1 MGTHNSV
8 TLVGHLGRDAELR
21 FTPGGAPVATF
32 SLATSDVWN
41 DKEGRRQE
49 RTEWHRIVLWGKT
62 AESLHEYLHKG
73 KLILVF
79 GKIQS
84 RDWTDKDDVKRH
96 TTEIRAE
103 RIVLLGA
110 SPAIGSNGTR
120 HLRDEDVNTGA
131 DPTVGEPPM
140 RDDDIP
146 F

>member
-1 MGTHNSV
+1 MGSHNQV
-8 TLVGHLGRDAELR
+8 TLVGHLGRDAEVR
-21 FTPGGAPVATF
+21 HTPGGAPVATF
-32 SLATSDVWN
+32 SLATSDVWT
-41 DKEGRRQE
+41 DKQGQRQE
-49 RTEWHRIVLWGKT
+49 RTEWHRIVLWGKL
-62 AESLHEYLHKG
+62 AESLGEYLRKG
-73 KLILVF
+73 KQVLVV
-79 GKIQS
+79 GKIQN

-110 SPAIGSNGTR
+110 APASSTNGTR

-131 DPTVGEPPM
+131 DPAVGEPPM